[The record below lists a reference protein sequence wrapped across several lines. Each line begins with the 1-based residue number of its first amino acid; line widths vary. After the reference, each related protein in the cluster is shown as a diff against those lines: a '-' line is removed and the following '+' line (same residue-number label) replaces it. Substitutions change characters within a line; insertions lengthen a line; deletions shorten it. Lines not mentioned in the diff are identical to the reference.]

1 MATTS
6 TTDRRVLRHRRA
18 KIAPHAKGFSD
29 SVRATLQGTVREVDL
44 IQAEKLAA
52 TVEHMAGEPLHTAR
66 RREIVAT
73 LRLLITATR
82 AGLK

>member
-1 MATTS
+1 MAERARADLVASPCLLPPASVRWCRSPREDVTMATTS

-18 KIAPHAKGFSD
+18 K
-29 SVRATLQGTVREVDL
+29 V
-44 IQAEKLAA
+44 
-52 TVEHMAGEPLHTAR
+52 EPLHAAR

-82 AGLK
+82 SGSK